1 MRERPRAIAAAR
13 PAEQPPA
20 ALAATAVLRLQPST
34 ARLRAAELVGL
45 FFLLPGSLATLTAFG
60 VAVPVVPVLVVIGL
74 AVILLLNRDPHFPGF
89 RALRKHRPSV
99 KPLVEL
105 QRILALY
112 TLSLPALIGIV
123 AITGWSNFLAFPQE
137 QTGLWLTICF
147 VYPVFSVI
155 PQELIFRVFFYHRYR
170 ALIHSRRGV
179 LYISAL
185 SFGLAHLLFG
195 HWSSVLLSGVGGL
208 LFSWTYFRTRSMLW
222 AAGEHALYGV
232 TLFTIGLGRFF
243 YSGS

>member
-1 MRERPRAIAAAR
+1 MRERPQAIAAAR
-13 PAEQPPA
+13 PAEQAPA
-20 ALAATAVLRLQPST
+20 GLTATAVLQLQPST
-34 ARLRAAELVGL
+34 ARIRAAELFGL
-45 FFLLPGSLATLTAFG
+45 FFLLPGSLATLTAFD
-60 VAVPVVPVLVVIGL
+60 VAVPVVPVLLAIGL
-74 AVILLLNRDPHFPGF
+74 AVLVLLRRDPHFPGF

-99 KPLVEL
+99 RPLGEL
-105 QRILALY
+105 RRILALY
-112 TLSLPALIGIV
+112 MLNLPFLVGIV
-123 AITGWSNFLAFPQE
+123 SITGWSHFLAFPRE
-137 QTGLWLTICF
+137 QTGLWLTVCF
-147 VYPVFSVI
+147 AYPLFSVI

-170 ALIHSRRGV
+170 ALIQSRRGV
-179 LYISAL
+179 LFISAL

-243 YSGS
+243 YSGN